1 MGALKL
7 ACATRNLRIMEKKVG
22 KGIVMR
28 EFFRQWRENWTWVD
42 TVMASLTA
50 AVFVSS
56 VELTLL
62 KLVL

>member
-1 MGALKL
+1 
-7 ACATRNLRIMEKKVG
+7 
-22 KGIVMR
+22 MR

-56 VELTLL
+56 LELTVL